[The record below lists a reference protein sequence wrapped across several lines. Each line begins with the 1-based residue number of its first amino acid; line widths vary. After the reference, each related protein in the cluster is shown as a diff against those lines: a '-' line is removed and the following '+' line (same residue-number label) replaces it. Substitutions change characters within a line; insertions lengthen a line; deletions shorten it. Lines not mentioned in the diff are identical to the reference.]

1 MDLPSTLEKGFRR
14 EVDQYEEG
22 RSMPYVTGI
31 ERLGMLRLIEDHLRT
46 KFGEEGAQLMPA
58 IEELNDAEKYLAL
71 SRVIL
76 TTTNLDEVRQAIAD
90 VSRPRSRRKTKRIRS
105 KGEPG

>member
-31 ERLGMLRLIEDHLRT
+31 ERLGMLRVLEHLLNS
-46 KFGEEGAQLMPA
+46 KFGEKGANLMPA

-71 SRVIL
+71 SRAIL
-76 TTTNLDEVRQAIAD
+76 TTSTLDEVRQAIAQ
-90 VSRPRSRRKTKRIRS
+90 VSRPRSRRRTKRIRS